1 MNKEKIIEAIDKAS
15 SALDSLKAAF
25 VEELQLGGLT
35 EPQNVITNKINTE
48 LLAKK
53 VAYAY
58 NTMHP
63 EYRVDSQFKNLSDM
77 VNGPKMSY
85 VINWLQKKNI
95 EGIEDFF
102 RLTKDNQRTEL
113 QNALKA
119 YETEIKEVFT
129 KRFAQ

>member
-25 VEELQLGGLT
+25 VEELQLGGLV
-35 EPQNVITNKINTE
+35 ESQNVITNKVNTE

-58 NTMHP
+58 STMHP
-63 EYRVDSQFKNLSDM
+63 EYRVDSQFNNLSDM
-77 VNGPKMSY
+77 INGPKMSY

>member
-35 EPQNVITNKINTE
+35 EPQNANKINTE

-58 NTMHP
+58 STMHP

-77 VNGPKMSY
+77 VDGPKMSY

-113 QNALKA
+113 QNALKT

>member
-1 MNKEKIIEAIDKAS
+1 MKTDKIIEAIDKAS

-25 VEELQLGGLT
+25 VEGLQTDATL
-35 EPQNVITNKINTE
+35 ESQPVFTNRVNTE

-58 NTMHP
+58 STMHP

-77 VNGPKMSY
+77 VDGPKMSY

-102 RLTKDNQRTEL
+102 KLTKDNQRTEL
-113 QNALKA
+113 QSALKA